1 MSRHGEDRRF
11 DLVTACMALQD
22 VADVAAGLRNAFAV
36 LRAGGRMIFCY
47 LTMGQYDFVSVVEL
61 PDAQAAATI
70 LLGLGSQGNVQTTTL
85 TAFTEDETA
94 QIIAGLN

>member
-1 MSRHGEDRRF
+1 MPSYVILGKYTQQGTQDI
-11 DLVTACMALQD
+11 VALPER
-22 VADVAAGLRNAFAV
+22 VAAAQQTV
-36 LRAGGRMIFCY
+36 QDAGGRMIFFY